1 MSVYFVRHG
10 ESLANV
16 NGTAAGAEDDS
27 PLTEKGLC
35 DAQAVAREIMKRITA
50 GELHINKIVSS
61 PLQRAHQTAE
71 VISQEALDG
80 LPVDIDQRW
89 RERGIGKA
97 AGMKHGTW
105 HHLEDDPAAG
115 VETRQAFCE
124 RVAEAY
130 NELARLSEDTLVV
143 SHNGVY
149 RALQTY
155 MHNVSPEKFV
165 EMPGLG
171 NGEIVEITK
180 QGEQQEVIKQ

>member
-27 PLTEKGLC
+27 PLTEKGLR
-35 DAQAVAREIMKRITA
+35 DAQAVAREITKRITA

-61 PLQRAHQTAE
+61 LLQRARQTAE
-71 VISQEALDG
+71 IISQEALGG
-80 LPVDIDQRW
+80 LPVEIDQRW

-130 NELARLSEDTLVV
+130 DELAGLSEDVLVV

-149 RALQTY
+149 RALQT
-155 MHNVSPEKFV
+155 HIHHVSPEKFV

-171 NGEIVEITK
+171 NGEIVEIVEIAK
-180 QGEQQEVIKQ
+180 QGESNE

>member
-27 PLTEKGLC
+27 PLAENGLR
-35 DAQAVAREIMKRITA
+35 DAQTVAREIMKRITT

-61 PLQRAHQTAE
+61 LLQRVRQTAE
-71 VISQEALDG
+71 IISHESLGD
-80 LPVDIDQRW
+80 LPVEIDQRW

-105 HHLEDDPAAG
+105 YH
-115 VETRQAFCE
+115 
-124 RVAEAY
+124 
-130 NELARLSEDTLVV
+130 LVV

-149 RALQTY
+149 RALQT
-155 MHNVSPEKFV
+155 HIHHVSPEKFV

-171 NGEIVEITK
+171 NGEIVEIIK
-180 QGEQQEVIKQ
+180 QGESDEWCSSDNDHQE

>member
-61 PLQRAHQTAE
+61 PLQRARQTAE

-89 RERGIGKA
+89 CERGIGKA
-97 AGMKHGTW
+97 VGMKHGTW

-180 QGEQQEVIKQ
+180 QGERQEAIKQ

>member
-1 MSVYFVRHG
+1 MSLYFVRHG

-27 PLTEKGLC
+27 PLTENGLR
-35 DAQAVAREIMKRITA
+35 DAQTVAREITRRVKA
-50 GELHINKIVSS
+50 GELHIDTIVSS
-61 PLQRAHQTAE
+61 PLQRARQTAE
-71 VISQEALDG
+71 IISQEALGG

-105 HHLEDDPAAG
+105 YHLEDDPAAG

-124 RVAEAY
+124 RVAKAY
-130 NELARLSEDTLVV
+130 DELAGLSEDVLVV

-155 MHNVSPEKFV
+155 IHNVSPEKFV
-165 EMPGLG
+165 EMSGLG
-171 NGEIVEITK
+171 NGEIVEIAK
-180 QGEQQEVIKQ
+180 QGESNE

>member
-10 ESLANV
+10 ESLANA
-16 NGTAAGAEDDS
+16 NGTVAGAEDDS
-27 PLTEKGLC
+27 PLTEQGLR
-35 DAQAVAREIMKRITA
+35 DAYVLAQEVTRRITA
-50 GELHINKIVSS
+50 GELCINKIVSS
-61 PLQRAHQTAE
+61 PLQRAYQTAE
-71 VISQEALDG
+71 IISQEAPGD

-105 HHLEDDPAAG
+105 YHLEDDPVAG
-115 VETRQAFCE
+115 VETRQDFCK

-130 NELARLSEDTLVV
+130 DKLAGLSEDVLVV

-149 RALQTY
+149 RALQAY
-155 MHNVSPEKFV
+155 MHNVPPEKFV

-171 NGEIVEITK
+171 NGEIVEIAK
-180 QGEQQEVIKQ
+180 QGESNE

>member
-27 PLTEKGLC
+27 PLTEKGLR
-35 DAQAVAREIMKRITA
+35 DAQAVAREITKRIAT

-61 PLQRAHQTAE
+61 PLRRARQTAE
-71 VISQEALDG
+71 IISQEALGG
-80 LPVDIDQRW
+80 LPVEIDQRW
-89 RERGIGKA
+89 CEREIGKA

-105 HHLEDDPAAG
+105 YHLEDDPAAG

-130 NELARLSEDTLVV
+130 DELAGLSDNILVV

-149 RALQTY
+149 RALQAY
-155 MHNVSPEKFV
+155 MHHISPEKFV
-165 EMPGLG
+165 EMSGLG
-171 NGEIVEITK
+171 NCEIIEITRRK
-180 QGEQQEVIKQ
+180 YNDV

>member
-27 PLTEKGLC
+27 PLTENGLR
-35 DAQAVAREIMKRITA
+35 DAQTVAREIMKRITT
-50 GELHINKIVSS
+50 GELHINKIVGSL
-61 PLQRAHQTAE
+61 LQRARQTAE
-71 VISQEALDG
+71 IISHESLGD
-80 LPVDIDQRW
+80 LPVEIDQRW

-105 HHLEDDPAAG
+105 YHLEDDPAAG
-115 VETRQAFCE
+115 VETRQDFCE

-130 NELARLSEDTLVV
+130 NELARLSEDILVV

-149 RALQTY
+149 RALQT
-155 MHNVSPEKFV
+155 HIHHVSPEKFV

-180 QGEQQEVIKQ
+180 QGESDA

>member
-16 NGTAAGAEDDS
+16 NGLVAGAEDDS
-27 PLTEKGLC
+27 PLTEKGLR
-35 DAQAVAREIMKRITA
+35 DAQTVAREIMKRITA

-61 PLQRAHQTAE
+61 PLQRARQTAE
-71 VISQEALDG
+71 IVSKEVLNG
-80 LPVDIDQRW
+80 LPVDIDQCW

-105 HHLEDDPAAG
+105 YHLEDDPAAG
-115 VETRQAFCE
+115 VETRQDFCE
-124 RVAEAY
+124 RVAKAY
-130 NELARLSEDTLVV
+130 DELAGLSEDTLVV

-155 MHNVSPEKFV
+155 MHSVSPEKFV
-165 EMPGLG
+165 EMSGLG
-171 NGEIVEITK
+171 NGEIVEIAK
-180 QGEQQEVIKQ
+180 RGKSDV

>member
-61 PLQRAHQTAE
+61 PLQRARQTAE

-115 VETRQAFCE
+115 IETRQTFCE

-130 NELARLSEDTLVV
+130 NELARLSEDMLVV

-180 QGEQQEVIKQ
+180 QGERQEVIKQ

>member
-27 PLTEKGLC
+27 PLTEKGLR
-35 DAQAVAREIMKRITA
+35 DTHAAAREIVRLVTA

-61 PLQRAHQTAE
+61 PLQRARQTAE
-71 VISQEALDG
+71 IVSKGALNG

-105 HHLEDDPAAG
+105 YHLEDDPAAG
-115 VETRQAFCE
+115 VETRQAFCK

-130 NELARLSEDTLVV
+130 DELAGLSEDTLVV

-149 RALQTY
+149 RALQAY
-155 MHNVSPEKFV
+155 VHNVSPEKFV

-180 QGEQQEVIKQ
+180 QGESNE

>member
-16 NGTAAGAEDDS
+16 NGLAAGAEDDS
-27 PLTEKGLC
+27 PLTENGLG
-35 DAQAVAREIMKRITA
+35 DAQTVAREITRRIEA
-50 GELHINKIVSS
+50 SELYINKIVSS
-61 PLQRAHQTAE
+61 PLQRARQTAE
-71 VISQEALDG
+71 IISQEALGG

-115 VETRQAFCE
+115 VETRQAFCK
-124 RVAEAY
+124 RVADAY
-130 NELARLSEDTLVV
+130 DELAGLSEDILVV

-149 RALQTY
+149 RALQT
-155 MHNVSPEKFV
+155 HIHHVSPEKFV

-171 NGEIVEITK
+171 NGEIVELAK
-180 QGEQQEVIKQ
+180 RGELDV

>member
-16 NGTAAGAEDDS
+16 NVTAAGAEDDS

-35 DAQAVAREIMKRITA
+35 DARVVAREIMKRIAT
-50 GELHINKIVSS
+50 GELYINKIVSS
-61 PLQRAHQTAE
+61 PLQRARQTAE
-71 VISQEALDG
+71 IISQEALGG
-80 LPVDIDQRW
+80 LPVEIDQRW

-105 HHLEDDPAAG
+105 YHLEDDPAAG
-115 VETRQAFCE
+115 VETRQAFCR

-130 NELARLSEDTLVV
+130 DELAGLSEDTLVV

-155 MHNVSPEKFV
+155 IHNVSPEKFV
-165 EMPGLG
+165 EMSGLG
-171 NGEIVEITK
+171 NGEIVEIAK
-180 QGEQQEVIKQ
+180 QGESNE

>member
-10 ESLANV
+10 ESLANI

-27 PLTEKGLC
+27 SLTEKGLR

-50 GELHINKIVSS
+50 GELHINKIISS
-61 PLQRAHQTAE
+61 PLQRARQTAE
-71 VISQEALDG
+71 IVSKEALNG

-105 HHLEDDPAAG
+105 YHLEDDPAAG
-115 VETRQAFCE
+115 VETRQAFCK

-130 NELARLSEDTLVV
+130 DELAGLSEDTLVV

-149 RALQTY
+149 RALQAY
-155 MHNVSPEKFV
+155 VHNVSPEKFV

-171 NGEIVEITK
+171 NGEIVEIAK
-180 QGEQQEVIKQ
+180 QGESNE

>member
-16 NGTAAGAEDDS
+16 NGLVAGAEDDS

-35 DAQAVAREIMKRITA
+35 DAQAVAREVTKRIKA
-50 GELHINKIVSS
+50 SELHIDTIVSS
-61 PLQRAHQTAE
+61 PLQRARQTAE
-71 VISQEALDG
+71 IISHEALGG
-80 LPVDIDQRW
+80 LPVEIDQRW

-105 HHLEDDPAAG
+105 HHLEDDPTAG

-124 RVAEAY
+124 RVTEAY
-130 NELARLSEDTLVV
+130 NELARLSDDTLVV

-149 RALQTY
+149 RALQT
-155 MHNVSPEKFV
+155 HIHHVSPEKFV

-180 QGEQQEVIKQ
+180 QGESNE